1 MKKLSIVLLV
11 SLLFSMVG
19 YAQSWVSGS
28 GVLYVNPTSGEVAIG
43 KTNANYKLDVNGTV
57 RMTGF
62 RLSTGVHNG
71 YVLTSNSSGVGT
83 WQELPGG
90 GGGTSYWDENGG
102 DIYYEDGN
110 VGIGT
115 NTPSS
120 KLSVGGSGNSGYAI
134 YGDGGSG
141 NIGVYGKGG
150 NSEHG
155 LVAGVY
161 GAGGTYGVFGD
172 GYIGVSG
179 FGNNYDFYACSPS
192 GKSYFAGKVGIGTHD
207 PQSKLAVNGT
217 ITTKEIEVQVG
228 GWPDFIF
235 EDNYKLMPLNKLE
248 QIIKKEKSLPGI
260 PTNNEAIEEGIKL
273 GEMQAKLLEK
283 VEELT
288 LYVIE
293 QDKELTEL
301 KEEVGDLRKVNK
313 ELRNKMSAL
322 AN

>member
-1 MKKLSIVLLV
+1 MKKLGIVLLM
-11 SLLFSMVG
+11 SLFLSVVG
-19 YAQSWVSGS
+19 YGQSWVGGS

-43 KTNANYKLDVNGTV
+43 KTNANDKLDVNGTV

-62 RLSTGVHNG
+62 RLTTGVHNG

-83 WQELPGG
+83 WQPPRWKEGPG
-90 GGGTSYWDENGG
+90 D
-102 DIYYEDGN
+102 DIYYIGDGTGLCN
-110 VGIGT
+110 VGIGI
-115 NTPSS
+115 SS
-120 KLSVGGSGNSGYAI
+120 PQTLL
-134 YGDGGSG
+134 
-141 NIGVYGKGG
+141 
-150 NSEHG
+150 H
-155 LVAGVY
+155 VAGYHVQDIGLMELR
-161 GAGGTYGVFGD
+161 GANEAYMTLRSWSGSDAGFYFYDNQTKKWVVDYKND
-172 GYIGVSG
+172 GSR
-179 FGNNYDFYACSPS
+179 FRFYSS
-192 GKSYFAGKVGIGTHD
+192 TINEEVMTLSNQGYVGIGTTD

-248 QIIKKEKSLPGI
+248 EYIKKEKSLPGI
-260 PTNNEAIEEGIKL
+260 PINKEAIEEGIKL

-301 KEEVGDLRKVNK
+301 KKEVGDLRKENK